1 MIFNEVIQYCSCL
14 ISSSV
19 WQQRRSALTAMLVII
34 EYTSDLYHPLLSDI
48 LLQIRPLL
56 FDPVRVVRRK
66 AAFFFSEIADY
77 CEDIFIDSA
86 PFIVQD
92 IQQVFLMSFFIY
104 YRFLLQMMNLI
115 LPVLCILLSV
125 VHLSLK

>member
-1 MIFNEVIQYCSCL
+1 MIFNEVIQYCYCL

-34 EYTSDLYHPLLSDI
+34 EYTSDLYHPHLSDI

-92 IQQVFLMSFFIY
+92 IQQVNIY
-104 YRFLLQMMNLI
+104 GYSKQIDF
-115 LPVLCILLSV
+115 CF
-125 VHLSLK
+125 

>member
-34 EYTSDLYHPLLSDI
+34 EYTSDLYHPLLSDL

-92 IQQVFLMSFFIY
+92 IQQVKIY
-104 YRFLLQMMNLI
+104 GYSKQIDF
-115 LPVLCILLSV
+115 CF
-125 VHLSLK
+125 